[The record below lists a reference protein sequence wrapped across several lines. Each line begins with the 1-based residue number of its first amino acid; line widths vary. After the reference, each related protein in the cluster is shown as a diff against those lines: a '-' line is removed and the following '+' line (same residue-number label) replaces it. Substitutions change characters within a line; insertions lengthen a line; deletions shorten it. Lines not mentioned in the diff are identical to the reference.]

1 MRNLTG
7 ALIGAMMF
15 LPGLAVAQSHPVVV
29 ELFTSQ
35 GCSSCPPADKFLAR
49 IADRDDV
56 IALALHVDYWDY
68 LGWADAFASPAFTK
82 RQKDYGHA
90 AGARSVYTP
99 QMIVG
104 GVDPVVGTRP
114 MEVADLL
121 RAHSARPE
129 QVTIKLVRNGGNVMI
144 SAIASP
150 PLTAAA
156 DVQVVRYTPRSTVE
170 IKHGENAG
178 KTVIYANI
186 VTKWDVVGTW
196 DGDSPLTMSSV
207 TEGSD
212 PVVVIVQASGHG
224 PILGAARLR

>member
-1 MRNLTG
+1 MRNITG
-7 ALIGAMMF
+7 ALIGAMMLF
-15 LPGLAVAQSHPVVV
+15 PGLATAQSHPVVV

-35 GCSSCPPADKFLAR
+35 GCSSCPPADKFLAQ

-68 LGWADAFASPAFTK
+68 LGWTDVFAQPAFSK
-82 RQKDYGHA
+82 RQKDYGRA

-129 QVTIKLVRNGGNVMI
+129 QVTVKLVRSGGTVMI
-144 SAIASP
+144 NAVASP
-150 PLTAAA
+150 PLTSAAE
-156 DVQVVRYTPRSTVE
+156 VQVVRYTPRTTVQ
-170 IKHGENAG
+170 IKRGENVG
-178 KTVIYANI
+178 KTVVYANI

-196 DGDSPLTMSSV
+196 DGKSPLSLSSA
-207 TEGSD
+207 TAGND
-212 PVVVIVQASGHG
+212 PVVVIVQTAGHG